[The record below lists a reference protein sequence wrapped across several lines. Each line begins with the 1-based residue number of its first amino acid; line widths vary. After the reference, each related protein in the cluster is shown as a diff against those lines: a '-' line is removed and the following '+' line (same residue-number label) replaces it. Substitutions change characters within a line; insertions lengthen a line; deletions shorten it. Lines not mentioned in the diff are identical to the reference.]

1 MFNKIIDF
9 SVNHRLWVILMLV
22 ATLIGSVFIIPQLNL
37 DAFPDVTNVQVAVNT
52 EAPGLAAE
60 EVEQLIT
67 YPIEAV
73 MYAMPDVEQVRSIS
87 KTGLSGVT
95 VVFKAGTDIYFAR
108 QLVFERLQAAKEL
121 IPKGVGTPEMG
132 PNTSGLGQ
140 VFQYL
145 LITDKE
151 AGYDAMALRS
161 LNDWVVKLL
170 LMPVDGVTDVL
181 SFGGNVRQYQVNIEP
196 SKLLS
201 YELSQSD
208 IVSALGNNNS
218 NVGGWYMNRG
228 QEQLVVRG
236 TGWFSGG
243 AAGITDIE
251 QVPVKIVDGTVI
263 TVADVA
269 SVELG
274 SEIRQGAATM
284 TRRAENGDIEV
295 LGEVVSGIVLKRMGA
310 NTKSTIDGINARLP
324 LIEQAL
330 PKGVRFEAF
339 YDQSDLIVKAVNT
352 VVDSLILAFIF
363 IALVLALFLMNLRAT
378 FLVLI
383 SIPIS
388 IAMTL
393 MIMSYLGLS
402 ANLMSL
408 GGIVIAMGML
418 VDGSVVMVENMF
430 RHLNRADE
438 AQLDAATAGNEKGAL
453 SINNESI
460 NNAFIN
466 SESIDTADNNRK
478 ITDSGPGALA
488 DKRNA
493 IPLRL
498 KQAGKEVA
506 RPIFFAA
513 TIILVVF
520 MPLFSFEGVE
530 AKLFQPMAISI
541 ILAVVSA
548 IFVAL
553 IVVPALAT
561 YLFKKDVKVRESII
575 LRPLERWY
583 RQALALAM
591 KHTKVVISSSVLL
604 LLSAITLVPQIGT
617 EFVPELEEGTINLRV
632 TLAPSSSLT
641 TALQVAPILE
651 KMLLTF
657 PEVEYALSRMGRA
670 EIGGDPEPVN
680 NIEIYIGLKPVNEWT
695 SATNRDELQRLMAL
709 KLEQFPG
716 LLLNFSQP
724 IATRVDEL
732 LSGVKAQL
740 AVKLFGP
747 DLDVLAS
754 KGQEIETAIKAVE
767 GARDVAME
775 QIVGEAQLVIK
786 PDRQQLS
793 RFGFSV
799 ADVMD
804 LVKNGIG
811 GTTAG
816 QVINGNERYD
826 IYVRLQEKSRN
837 NRDVI
842 ADLRLQSPTGAWVRL
857 GDIADISLASGPP
870 QVRRDDVQRRV
881 VIQANVQGRDM
892 GSVVTDIR
900 AAIAAS
906 VDLPA
911 GYSVVIGGQFENQQ
925 RAQARLAIVLPVSL
939 GLIAL
944 LLYFA
949 FGSSGQ
955 ALLILVTVPLAVI
968 GGVFSLYF
976 SGQYLSVPSSVGFI
990 TLFGVAVLN
999 GVVMVESIN
1008 QRIKAGLV
1016 VSKAVFEG
1024 ATSRLRPVLMTAIT
1038 SALGLI
1044 PMLMSN
1050 GVGAEIQRPLASVI
1064 VGGLV
1069 TATLLTLFVLPVLF
1083 SWFSKEKIAQ
1093 LTH

>member
-9 SVNHRLWVILMLV
+9 SVNNRLLVMLMLL
-22 ATLIGSVFIIPQLNL
+22 ATLVASVFIIPKLNL
-37 DAFPDVTNVQVAVNT
+37 DAFPDVTNIQVAINT

-95 VVFKAGTDIYFAR
+95 VVFKEGTDIYFAR

-121 IPKGVGTPEMG
+121 IPAGVGTPEMG

-145 LITDKE
+145 LIADKD

-161 LNDWVVKLL
+161 LNDWIVKLL
-170 LMPVDGVTDVL
+170 VMPVDGVTDVL
-181 SFGGNVRQYQVNIEP
+181 SFGGDVRQYQVNIEA

-201 YELSQSD
+201 YELTQAD
-208 IVSALGNNNS
+208 IVAALENNNS

-228 QEQLVVRG
+228 QEQLVIRG
-236 TGWFSGG
+236 TGCFSGG
-243 AAGITDIE
+243 EAGITDIS
-251 QVPVKIVDGTVI
+251 QVPVKTVAGTVI

-269 SVELG
+269 TVELG
-274 SEIRQGAATM
+274 SEIRQGAVTM
-284 TRRAENGDIEV
+284 TRRTKNGEV
-295 LGEVVSGIVLKRMGA
+295 ESLGEVVSGIVLKRMGA
-310 NTKSTIDGINARLP
+310 NTKATIDGINARLP
-324 LIEQAL
+324 LIKQAL
-330 PKGVRFEAF
+330 PKGVRFEPF
-339 YDQSDLIVKAVNT
+339 YDQSDLIVKAVST

-363 IALVLALFLMNLRAT
+363 ISIVLALFLMNLRAT

-388 IAMTL
+388 IAITL

-408 GGIVIAMGML
+408 GGIAVAIGML

-430 RHLNRADE
+430 KHLNRSNE
-438 AQLDAATAGNEKGAL
+438 THIAGAIASNEGNGLA
-453 SINNESI
+453 
-460 NNAFIN
+460 
-466 SESIDTADNNRK
+466 SEQDPDK
-478 ITDSGPGALA
+478 VEQDSA
-488 DKRNA
+488 A

-506 RPIFFAA
+506 RPVFFAA
-513 TIILVVF
+513 SIILVVF

-541 ILAVVSA
+541 ILAVISA

-553 IVVPALAT
+553 IVVPAMAT
-561 YLFKKDVKVRESII
+561 YLFAKGVKARESVI

-583 RQALALAM
+583 RKSLAM
-591 KHTKVVISSSVLL
+591 AMKRTKLVLASSVILL
-604 LLSAITLVPQIGT
+604 LVAIGLVPQIGT
-617 EFVPELEEGTINLRV
+617 EFVPELEEGTINLRA
-632 TLAPSSSLT
+632 TLAPSSSLA
-641 TALQVAPILE
+641 TALQVSPILE
-651 KMLLTF
+651 AKLMAF
-657 PEVEYALSRMGRA
+657 PEVEYTLSRIGRA
-670 EIGGDPEPVN
+670 EVGGDPEPVN
-680 NIEIYIGLKPVNEWT
+680 NIEIYIGLKPVSEWT
-695 SATNRDELQRLMAL
+695 SAKNRYELQRLMEIE
-709 KLEQFPG
+709 LEQFPG

-740 AVKLFGP
+740 AIKLFGA
-747 DLDVLAS
+747 DLATLAS
-754 KGQEIETAIKAVE
+754 KGQEIAAAIKAVA

-786 PDRQQLS
+786 PNRQQLS
-793 RFGFSV
+793 RYGFSV
-799 ADVMD
+799 GDVMNV
-804 LVKNGIG
+804 VKDGIG

-837 NRDVI
+837 NREVI
-842 ADLRLQSPTGAWVRL
+842 AELRLQSPTGAWVRL
-857 GDIADISLASGPP
+857 GDIADISLESGPP

-881 VIQANVQGRDM
+881 VVQANVQGRDM
-892 GSVVTDIR
+892 GSVVADIR
-900 AAIAAS
+900 RVIAAN

-911 GYSVVIGGQFENQQ
+911 GYSVAIGGQFENQQ

-949 FGSSGQ
+949 FGSTGQ
-955 ALLILVTVPLAVI
+955 AMLILVNVPLAVI
-968 GGVFSLYF
+968 GGIFSLYI

-999 GVVMVESIN
+999 GVVMVASIN
-1008 QRIKAGLV
+1008 QRIQDGLE
-1016 VSKAVFEG
+1016 VSKAIFEG

-1050 GVGAEIQRPLASVI
+1050 GVGAEIQRPLASVV

-1083 SWFSKEKIAQ
+1083 RWFSKAKIAE
-1093 LTH
+1093 LTR

>member
-1 MFNKIIDF
+1 M
-9 SVNHRLWVILMLV
+9 LMLV
-22 ATLIGSVFIIPQLNL
+22 ATLVGSVFIIPKLNL

-95 VVFKAGTDIYFAR
+95 VVFKEGTDIYFAR

-121 IPKGVGTPEMG
+121 IPAGVGTPEMG

-145 LITDKE
+145 LIADKD

-161 LNDWVVKLL
+161 LNDWIVKLL
-170 LMPVDGVTDVL
+170 VMPVDGVTDVL
-181 SFGGNVRQYQVNIEP
+181 SFGGDVRQYQVNIEP

-201 YELSQSD
+201 YELTQAD
-208 IVSALGNNNS
+208 IVTALDNNNS

-228 QEQLVVRG
+228 QEQLVIRG

-243 AAGITDIE
+243 EAGIADIS
-251 QVPVKIVDGTVI
+251 QVPVKTVAGTVI

-269 SVELG
+269 TVELG
-274 SEIRQGAATM
+274 SEIRQGAVTM
-284 TRRAENGDIEV
+284 TRRTENGDIES

-310 NTKSTIDGINARLP
+310 NTKATIDGINARIP

-330 PKGVRFEAF
+330 PKGVRFEPF
-339 YDQSDLIVKAVNT
+339 YDQSDLIVKAVST

-363 IALVLALFLMNLRAT
+363 ISIVLALFLMNLRAT

-388 IAMTL
+388 IAITL

-408 GGIVIAMGML
+408 GGIAVAIGML

-430 RHLNRADE
+430 KHLNRPDE
-438 AQLDAATAGNEKGAL
+438 AHIAGA
-453 SINNESI
+453 IARNN
-460 NNAFIN
+460 N
-466 SESIDTADNNRK
+466 
-478 ITDSGPGALA
+478 GG
-488 DKRNA
+488 

-506 RPIFFAA
+506 RPVFFAA
-513 TIILVVF
+513 SIILVVF

-541 ILAVVSA
+541 ILAVISA

-553 IVVPALAT
+553 IVVPAMAT
-561 YLFKKDVKVRESII
+561 YLFNKGVTERESII
-575 LRPLERWY
+575 LRPLDRWY
-583 RQALALAM
+583 RKSLAIAM
-591 KHTKVVISSSVLL
+591 KRTKLVIASSVILL
-604 LLSAITLVPQIGT
+604 LTAIALVPQIGT
-617 EFVPELEEGTINLRV
+617 EFVPELEEGTINLRA
-632 TLAPSSSLT
+632 TLAPSSSLE

-651 KMLLTF
+651 EKLMAF
-657 PEVEYALSRMGRA
+657 PEVEYTLSRMGRA

-680 NIEIYIGLKPVNEWT
+680 NIEIYIGLKPVSEWT
-695 SATNRDELQRLMAL
+695 SANDRYELQRLMEIE
-709 KLEQFPG
+709 LEQFPG

-740 AVKLFGP
+740 AIKLFGP
-747 DLDVLAS
+747 DLATLAS
-754 KGQEIETAIKAVE
+754 KGQEIAAAIKAVE

-786 PDRQQLS
+786 PNRQQLS
-793 RFGFSV
+793 RYGFSV
-799 ADVMD
+799 GDVMNV
-804 LVKNGIG
+804 VKNGIG

-837 NRDVI
+837 NREVI
-842 ADLRLQSPTGAWVRL
+842 AELRLQSPTGAWVRL
-857 GDIADISLASGPP
+857 GDIADISLESGPP

-892 GSVVTDIR
+892 GSVVADIR
-900 AAIAAS
+900 RVIAAN

-911 GYSVVIGGQFENQQ
+911 GYSVAIGGQFENQQ

-949 FGSSGQ
+949 FGSTGQ
-955 ALLILVTVPLAVI
+955 AMLILVNVPLAVI
-968 GGVFSLYF
+968 GGIFSLYI

-1008 QRIKAGLV
+1008 QRIQDGLAI
-1016 VSKAVFEG
+1016 SEAVFEG

-1083 SWFSKEKIAQ
+1083 SWFSKAKITE
-1093 LTH
+1093 LTHR